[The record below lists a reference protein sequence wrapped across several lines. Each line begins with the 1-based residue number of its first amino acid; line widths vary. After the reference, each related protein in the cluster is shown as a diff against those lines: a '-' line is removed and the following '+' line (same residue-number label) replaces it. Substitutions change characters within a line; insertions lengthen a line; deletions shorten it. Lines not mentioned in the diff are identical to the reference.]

1 MGVLLDLGYLVA
13 AVLTLP
19 WFIYR
24 VTVRGDWRSM
34 LLRFGVGLPPPASGS
49 IWLHGSSAGEI
60 SLLQGL
66 VRRLEAD
73 FPETPLIITAYSSTG
88 FSAAKK
94 AYPEHR
100 VLFFP
105 ADLSFV
111 VRRFLRRFDPRLVV
125 IVESDFWPNFLLA
138 AQSRKVPVAV
148 LNGKM
153 SDKSYRIHARTR
165 LVPMLLRRLPVL
177 AVQNEEYASRLL
189 KLGVPPERVNVTG
202 AHGPRDRRVP

>member
-1 MGVLLDLGYLVA
+1 MGVLLNLGYLVA

-24 VTVRGDWRSM
+24 IAARGDGRSM
-34 LLRFGVGLPPPASGS
+34 LLRFGVGLPPPAASS

-60 SLLQGL
+60 ALLHGL
-66 VRRLEAD
+66 VRRLETD
-73 FPETPLIITAYSSTG
+73 FPETPLVITAYSSTG
-88 FSAAKK
+88 FSAARK

-105 ADLSFV
+105 ADFSFI

-138 AQSRKVPVAV
+138 TQNRKIPVAV

-153 SDKSYRIHARTR
+153 SNKSYRIHARTR
-165 LVPMLLRRLPVL
+165 LVPKLLRSLPVL
-177 AVQNEEYASRLL
+177 AVQNEEYASRPVSYTHLTLPTILL
-189 KLGVPPERVNVTG
+189 V
-202 AHGPRDRRVP
+202 